1 MAATI
6 KGSTVVWS
14 VNSLACSGLIAGIE
28 QSFSRSASSSQKE
41 IIGDGGDCI
50 TKIYTNA
57 KADLS
62 IEVVP
67 TSRAVFPAIGTVCTV
82 SGGTDMVGGHSG
94 KYILTG
100 GSQESSSDGEA
111 RYSFDLE
118 QYTATNLGAP

>member
-1 MAATI
+1 MAAVI
-6 KGSTVVWS
+6 KGTTVIWS
-14 VNSLACSGLIAGIE
+14 VDGITVTGLLAGIE
-28 QSFSRSASSSQKE
+28 QNFSRSASSSQKE